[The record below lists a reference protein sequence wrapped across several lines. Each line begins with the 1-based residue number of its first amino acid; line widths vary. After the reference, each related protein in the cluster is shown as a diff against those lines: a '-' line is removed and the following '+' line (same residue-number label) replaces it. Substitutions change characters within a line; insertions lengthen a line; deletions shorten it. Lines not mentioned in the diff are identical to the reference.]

1 MARTGCAGAVRFGDQ
16 PLLDRA
22 QGDLARGAGL
32 VTPNRTVL
40 FGLGLEYGV
49 HQVSEMLGHA
59 RQADDAG
66 LDIVSISD
74 HPYFADRIDAYAALG
89 FVLAATSRITG
100 AVIMTNLLSRPAP
113 ILARTVTGL
122 ATISR
127 GRVVLGMGAGGLE
140 EEIIAL
146 GVPRLSPAARV
157 RALEEAIMVVRAL
170 SGGGDPVTF
179 DGEFYHVTGLTPA
192 AAPTPPIWIG
202 SLGPKALAVT
212 GRHADGWIPGH
223 LADWRSTRVAESRPI
238 VDEAA
243 VSAGRNPADVAT
255 IYNVSGRLTQEPLR
269 QTRDDEGR
277 WIGGGVAQWADELTF
292 AVLERGAAAF
302 IYLLPPGQ
310 SISDMTMNLW
320 AHEVVPAVRE
330 AIAAR

>member
-1 MARTGCAGAVRFGDQ
+1 
-16 PLLDRA
+16 
-22 QGDLARGAGL
+22 
-32 VTPNRTVL
+32 VTPHRKVR
-40 FGLGLEYGV
+40 FGLGLENGV
-49 HQVSEMLGHA
+49 HQVSEMLAHA
-59 RQADDAG
+59 RLADDAG
-66 LDIVSISD
+66 LDVVSLSD
-74 HPYFADRIDAYAALG
+74 HPYFAERVDAYAALG
-89 FVLAATSRITG
+89 FVLGATSSITG

-122 ATISR
+122 STISR
-127 GRVVLGMGAGGLE
+127 GRVVLGMGAGGME
-140 EEIIAL
+140 EEIAAL

-170 SGGGDPVTF
+170 CGGGDPVTF

-243 VSAGRNPADVAT
+243 ASAGRNPADVDT
-255 IYNVSGRLTQEPLR
+255 IYNVSGRLTRDPAP

-277 WIGGGVAQWADELTF
+277 WIGGGVTQWVEELTF
-292 AVLERGAAAF
+292 AVLEHGAAAF
-302 IYLLPPGQ
+302 IYLLAPGE
-310 SISDMTMNLW
+310 SISEVTLNLW

-330 AIAAR
+330 AIAKRWPPATDKRARSAGPDERAS

>member
-1 MARTGCAGAVRFGDQ
+1 
-16 PLLDRA
+16 
-22 QGDLARGAGL
+22 
-32 VTPNRTVL
+32 VTPNRKVL

-49 HQVSEMLGHA
+49 HQVGEMLGHA
-59 RQADDAG
+59 RLADDAG
-66 LDIVSISD
+66 LDIVSLSD
-74 HPYFADRIDAYAALG
+74 HPYFADRVDAYAGLG
-89 FVLAATSRITG
+89 FVLGATSSITG
-100 AVIMTNLLSRPAP
+100 AVIMTNLPSRPAP

-122 ATISR
+122 SAISG

-140 EEIIAL
+140 EEIVAL

-157 RALEEAIMVVRAL
+157 RALEEAVMVVRAL

-255 IYNVSGRLTQEPLR
+255 IYNVSGRLTRDPLPE
-269 QTRDDEGR
+269 TRDEGR
-277 WIGGGVAQWADELTF
+277 WIGGGVTQWVEELTF
-292 AVLERGAAAF
+292 AVLEHGAAAF
-302 IYLLPPGQ
+302 IYLLPPGE
-310 SISDMTMNLW
+310 SISDTTLDLW

-330 AIAAR
+330 AIANDRAN